1 MHHLDEGTI
10 HAWLDG
16 ALSSE
21 ESVRA
26 EAHVASCAACA
37 DAVAEARGLI
47 AASSR
52 ILIALDNV
60 PSVGAGPG
68 ARRARPLLTT
78 WLVREKIAAAVTLVV
93 AGGALALVLARTTPE
108 AIQVDLASEPVAA
121 LEIAAA
127 DSPAPPPAAAARPRE
142 EASSATSPGNR
153 PATGLLGSG
162 RDLAANREA
171 DSAPPSAVQAGA
183 PRVMAD
189 AVAPPAARTDDSL
202 RMTVA
207 QAERQEVVEQSAEA
221 KSSVADKIVGG
232 LTRRRAAEAPS
243 RFAERPAPAP
253 SVGAAA
259 GAATPAEEPRLV
271 HEEKMLED
279 GREVRRR
286 IYRVGDLLVT
296 LDERA
301 PVPAMEAARALGAD
315 VIRPDSAAA
324 TTAIRWTGASGAEFT
339 LTGPAPKERLEQI
352 RALLVRLTVP

>member
-1 MHHLDEGTI
+1 MQHLDEGTI

-16 ALSSE
+16 ALGPE
-21 ESVRA
+21 EAARV
-26 EAHVASCAACA
+26 EAHVGSCSMCA

-52 ILIALDNV
+52 ILTALDDV
-60 PSVGAGPG
+60 PSVGVSPAP
-68 ARRARPLLTT
+68 RRARPSLTT
-78 WLVREKIAAAVTLVV
+78 WLVREKIAAVMTLVV
-93 AGGALALVLARTTPE
+93 AGGALALAVARDAPDAT
-108 AIQVDLASEPVAA
+108 QVDLVSEPVVAA
-121 LEIAAA
+121 LEIAVA
-127 DSPAPPPAAAARPRE
+127 DSPAPPPAPAAPLRAQ
-142 EASSATSPGNR
+142 ASSATSAANR
-153 PATGLLGSG
+153 PATGFPESA

-171 DSAPPSAVQAGA
+171 DSAPPSPVQAAA

-189 AVAPPAARTDDSL
+189 AVAPPAARIDDSL
-202 RMTVA
+202 RVTVA
-207 QAERQEVVEQSAEA
+207 AAERQEAVEQSAEA

-243 RFAERPAPAP
+243 GFAERPAGRAP

-259 GAATPAEEPRLV
+259 GAAAPADEPLLV

-301 PVPAMEAARALGAD
+301 ATATLERARALGAD
-315 VIRPDSAAA
+315 VARLDSATA
-324 TTAIRWTGASGAEFT
+324 TAIRWTSASGAEFT
-339 LTGPAPKERLEQI
+339 LTGPAPKERLERI
-352 RALLVRLTVP
+352 RKQLGYE